1 MVDFTQQG
9 QVNDLG
15 LDQASVADAINR
27 KHSGMSQRQRN
38 EFMRQAQTD
47 PTQFKSDYSTQLQQ
61 AQQPTEFWGAGRKLA
76 TNQAPDLSAANMI
89 SPLAKLGGE
98 YYYYGDTDSSGAKW
112 GTSGY
117 KTQDLGSGK
126 YNILGSN
133 GSVLGT
139 GYKAVQDAIREL
151 GTSTYK
157 GHISPTQYWKDISSL
172 PDQFYIKDWAG
183 NKTNEI
189 NTQLLTDSPV
199 KYQQRQDGARDYWSL
214 PQPWQQQVNGYSFN
228 GQNYDTYNDALNASN
243 SYVNQRITGDSL
255 RDWEILGQLLTQGQF
270 TGNFGENYSYG
281 GNQIADAISGL
292 NTLYG
297 STPLL
302 LGDKLYGYKTGD
314 LTYDP
319 QTQKWEKQSSSTGG
333 SFFNKKKTTS
343 WDYGASGLGRE
354 ILNPSWWNQNATNLG
369 NDSFFVGADKA
380 KEIPGWLNRDYYQRE
395 KGSKTQKLGF
405 LGSIFSSIDPILDKI
420 DPMHNK
426 VQKWTT
432 GSKDTEG
439 QMPYFQKIAPMILN
453 YFLPGV
459 GSAVSAVDSASLGNT
474 TGAIANAVGSYLGAT
489 GGIDTGYGATTN
501 AALNNTISGALS
513 QAGKGNG
520 KDTFLAA
527 LFGGLGGA
535 AGSSV
540 GQATKGLGHGLSNFL
555 SGSAQGA
562 VQGLRDPEHM
572 LESAL
577 TSGVGRGLGGIFN
590 QVGEVQDKPTQ
601 QRNMQSGQN
610 VANLAKLFVKR
621 SK

>member
-157 GHISPTQYWKDISSL
+157 GHISPTQY
-172 PDQFYIKDWAG
+172 
-183 NKTNEI
+183 
-189 NTQLLTDSPV
+189 
-199 KYQQRQDGARDYWSL
+199 
-214 PQPWQQQVNGYSFN
+214 
-228 GQNYDTYNDALNASN
+228 
-243 SYVNQRITGDSL
+243 ITGDSL